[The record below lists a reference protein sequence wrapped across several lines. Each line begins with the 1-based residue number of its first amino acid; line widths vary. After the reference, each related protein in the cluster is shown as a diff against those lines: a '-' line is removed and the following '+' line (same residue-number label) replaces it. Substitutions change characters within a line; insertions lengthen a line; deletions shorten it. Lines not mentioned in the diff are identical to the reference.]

1 MDIHSLSPYPW
12 ILIDVVPQHIL
23 LDTIPNQ
30 LMNNNDTN
38 HIPSSCI
45 RVYNLTYTSLHTF
58 RSQHNTILFIPVLIF
73 YSFVRSYY
81 FSVPH
86 TPSQYQFITYSLPL
100 HHIYHI
106 ILRYFFK
113 PCPTFSRI
121 SHHYVKTVVIVHTC
135 PFLSFIFLYNSYT
148 SLDLY
153 LPRIPRNQCLL
164 AHRTTNSR
172 SSSTFTLQHITS

>member
-1 MDIHSLSPYPW
+1 MIPTTHHRHASGYITW
-12 ILIDVVPQHIL
+12 HIL
-23 LDTIPNQ
+23 PFTHSD
-30 LMNNNDTN
+30 
-38 HIPSSCI
+38 
-45 RVYNLTYTSLHTF
+45 
-58 RSQHNTILFIPVLIF
+58 HNTIPSFSSQSLYSIR
-73 YSFVRSYY
+73 SFVRSFY